1 MHIHA
6 LDVYHDR
13 VSLIHALD
21 GRVKLA
27 LAVLFILSTALT
39 PDGAWPAYVLLTALA
54 LGVGVASRLGVGFVQ
69 RRAAVAF
76 PFALAAVTVV
86 FSTPGQPLLATQ
98 VLGRQLAFTDA
109 GLVRFVSILLKSW
122 LSVQVAV
129 VLTASTPF
137 PALLQA
143 MRGLHLPRV
152 LVAVIGFTYRY
163 TFVIGDEALRLMRA
177 RAARS
182 GVPSDSTAR
191 LGALQS
197 GHSTGRISTGIGRV
211 SRRGLAG
218 IPSRGGAPG
227 AQGCAGVLWRA
238 RVTGGMVGNLF
249 LRSVERSERIY
260 GAMLARGYD
269 GEVRSLRSP
278 VLQSRDVMVALPFVL
293 VLAVIQVLARLPW

>member
-6 LDVYHDR
+6 LDAYHDR
-13 VSLIHALD
+13 ASLIHALD

-27 LAVLFILSTALT
+27 LAVLFIASTALT
-39 PDGAWPAYVLLTALA
+39 PDGAWPAYVLMIALA
-54 LGVGVASRLGVGFVQ
+54 LGVAVASRLGVGFVQ

-98 VLGRQLAFTDA
+98 VLGRQLALTDA

-152 LVAVIGFTYRY
+152 LVAIAGFTYRY
-163 TFVIGDEALRLMRA
+163 IFVIGDEALRLMRA

-182 GVPSDSTAR
+182 GGPSVSTAR
-191 LGALQS
+191 LGVLQS
-197 GHSTGRISTGIGRV
+197 GRSTGIARV
-211 SRRGLAG
+211 SRHGLAG
-218 IPSRGGAPG
+218 IPSRDGAPG
-227 AQGCAGVLWRA
+227 VRGCAGVLWRA
-238 RVTGGMVGNLF
+238 RVTGGMVGSLF

-278 VLQSRDVMVALPFVL
+278 VLQSRDVIVALLFIL
-293 VLAVIQVLARLPW
+293 VLAAIQVLARLPW

>member
-6 LDVYHDR
+6 LDAYHDR
-13 VSLIHALD
+13 ASLIHALD

-27 LAVLFILSTALT
+27 LAVLFIASTALT
-39 PDGAWPAYVLLTALA
+39 PDGAWPAYVLMIALA
-54 LGVGVASRLGVGFVQ
+54 LGVAVASRLGVGFVQ

-98 VLGRQLAFTDA
+98 VLGRQLALTDA

-152 LVAVIGFTYRY
+152 LVAIAGFTYRY
-163 TFVIGDEALRLMRA
+163 IFVIADEALRLTRA
-177 RAARS
+177 RASRS
-182 GVPSDSTAR
+182 GIRSGSAARPGAVESGRSTEGVLA
-191 LGALQS
+191 
-197 GHSTGRISTGIGRV
+197 GIDKV
-211 SRRGLAG
+211 SRRRFAG
-218 IPSRGGAPG
+218 ILSKNRTLGAR
-227 AQGCAGVLWRA
+227 GCAGVLWRA
-238 RVTGGMVGNLF
+238 QVTGRMVGSLF

-269 GEVRSLRSP
+269 GEVRSLHP
-278 VLQSRDVMVALPFVL
+278 PALQLQDVVVALPFVL
-293 VLAVIQVLARLPW
+293 VLAAIQVLARLPW